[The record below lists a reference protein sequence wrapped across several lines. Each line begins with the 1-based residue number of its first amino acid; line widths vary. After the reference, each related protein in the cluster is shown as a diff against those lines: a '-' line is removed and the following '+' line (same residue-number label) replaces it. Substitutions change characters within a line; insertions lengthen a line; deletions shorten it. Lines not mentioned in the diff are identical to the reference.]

1 MLEMIQEIFELP
13 GFWILLG
20 LSVGAEVIGFMLSK
34 NMEGMMAF
42 PVWQFIILVVG
53 TIIGCG
59 VIAYK
64 MS

>member
-1 MLEMIQEIFELP
+1 MLEIIQEIFELP

-20 LSVGAEVIGFMLSK
+20 FSVIAEVIGFIASK
-34 NMEGMMAF
+34 SMEGMMAF
-42 PVWQFIILVVG
+42 PVWQFIILVIG